1 MRADRVSRLFD
12 EWASS
17 FARGEQPDPQAF
29 LERAETEAPAL
40 ERLMEGFLLAAP
52 RSEPDDKAVAA
63 ARAWIAGESPLVALR
78 AARAVR
84 RDDVV
89 DAVMKQFE
97 LAAAKRAIVKRYV
110 HRLEAGQLD
119 PRRLSTP
126 LVDLLQRLL
135 GVSAATIRSARVRP
149 LEARAAFRAADA
161 ALDALPSAVPGAED
175 DDEEVAALFLSGP

>member
-1 MRADRVSRLFD
+1 MQADRVSRLFD
-12 EWASS
+12 EWAAS

-29 LERAETEAPAL
+29 LERAEAEAPAL

-52 RSEPDDKAVAA
+52 RPEPDEQAIAA
-63 ARAWIAGESPLVALR
+63 TRAWIGGESPLVALR
-78 AARAVR
+78 GARGIR

-89 DAVMKQFE
+89 DAVMERFD
-97 LAAAKRAIVKRYV
+97 LAAAKRAVVKRYV

-126 LVDLLQRLL
+126 VVDVLQRLL
-135 GVSAATIRSARVRP
+135 GVPAATIRSARVRP

-161 ALDALPSAVPGAED
+161 ALGALPSVAPEAED
-175 DDEEVAALFLSGP
+175 DDDQVAALFLSGP